1 MKFICILLFASYIT
15 TFAEDEGI
23 QVRFIDVTT
32 SSGINFRHIH
42 GGTGKKYFVET
53 MGAGCA
59 ALDYDNDGWLDIFAV
74 NGGPLPGYIGER
86 PLNALYRNE
95 GDGRFR
101 DVTEH
106 AGVGVTDYGMGCCV
120 GDYDND
126 GFDDL
131 LVTAYGRN
139 SLFHNEGDGTFSE
152 VSESVGIHSRLQ
164 KGETPWN
171 TGCAFFDYDRDGY
184 LDLFIAG
191 YLAYELSDAERDLT
205 PYAASIAEMAPSER
219 PEERSYP
226 HPINFPGLRDI
237 LYRNNGD
244 GTLSV
249 LDPGLGRHT
258 GKGLGAVALDFD
270 EDGDSD
276 LFVGNDMTP
285 NFLFRN
291 DGSGGDRDWTFEE
304 VGLYSGVG
312 YNEVGGAQASMGV
325 DAGDYDGDGLPDLVV
340 TNFQDEGVSLYR
352 NEGGTFFSDI
362 SMPSGVRGPSLKRLG
377 WGVSF
382 VDCDN
387 DGWSDL
393 LSVNGHVLDNIDLF
407 DPGASYRQRRLLLR
421 NMGMGRF
428 EDISDQAGSGFEPA
442 VVGRG
447 AAFGDFD
454 NDGDVDVF
462 INNNNSPATLLRN
475 EGGNRNH
482 WLMVKLVGG
491 RGKKSRETPDVKRE
505 TGKAVAV
512 AAAGKAK
519 GSEVRDQG
527 DPASRPRLSNRNGI
541 GARVTV
547 WADGRQ
553 QVKEVR
559 SGSSYMSQND
569 FRVHFGLGS
578 AGMADSV
585 RVRWPSGLVSR
596 IGKVH
601 SNRIMV
607 VREGGSEEELQNE
620 K

>member
-1 MKFICILLFASYIT
+1 MKFICILFFASYIT
-15 TFAEDEGI
+15 SFADEGI
-23 QVRFIDVTT
+23 PIRFLDVTA
-32 SSGINFRHIH
+32 SSGIDFRHVH

-74 NGGPLPGYIGER
+74 NGGRLPGYTGER

-131 LVTAYGRN
+131 LVTTYGRN

-152 VSESVGIHSRLQ
+152 VSERAGIHSRLK
-164 KGETPWN
+164 KGQTPWN
-171 TGCAFFDYDRDGY
+171 TGCVFFDYDRDGH

-191 YLAYELSDAERDLT
+191 YLIYELSDAERNLT
-205 PYAASIAEMAPSER
+205 PYSTSVAERAASKR

-226 HPINFPGLRDI
+226 HPINFPGLPGI

-244 GTLSV
+244 GTFSV

-291 DGSGGDRDWTFEE
+291 DGRARNPKSATPNPGGSGGGNWIFEE

-352 NEGGTFFSDI
+352 NEGSTYFSDI

-393 LSVNGHVLDNIDLF
+393 FSVNGHVLDNIDLF
-407 DPGASYRQRRLLLR
+407 DPGADYRQRRLLLR
-421 NMGMGRF
+421 NTGKGRF
-428 EDISDQAGSGFEPA
+428 EDISDKVGSGFESA
-442 VVGRG
+442 AVGRG

-454 NDGDVDVF
+454 NDGDMDVF

-491 RGKKSRETPDVKRE
+491 QR
-505 TGKAVAV
+505 
-512 AAAGKAK
+512 
-519 GSEVRDQG
+519 SEVRSQG
-527 DPASRPRLSNRNGI
+527 SGVRDGGGPNIRHPASSPRLSNRNGI

-547 WADGRQ
+547 WTDGRH

-559 SGSSYMSQND
+559 SGSSYLSQND
-569 FRVHFGLGS
+569 FRLHFGLGS
-578 AGMADSV
+578 AAMADSV
-585 RVRWPSGLVSR
+585 RIRWPSGLVSR
-596 IGKVH
+596 IGKVPA
-601 SNRIMV
+601 NRFIV
-607 VREGGSEEELQNE
+607 VREGEAGEEIA